1 MIDYEY
7 ARAMYYAHQRPNMST
22 WWTCPLTRALQI
34 YIVQVYEAEVD
45 DVRCACR
52 QAVLPVRSADPA
64 CSTLQLQKSSSIMD
78 NQFSVFQI
86 RDQGIA
92 FINTYYYKVSI
103 QFSTTKMRRAP
114 HPPKN
119 WRPHP
124 PTVAAAPRAPS
135 RQTPQRTAADRA
147 PLTWAPGRRGRRW
160 SAAAGARP
168 CTGRSWQRGGG
179 PPGSRSPPAAPAAG
193 CGWTRRGPPRPS
205 GRC

>member
-1 MIDYEY
+1 
-7 ARAMYYAHQRPNMST
+7 MYYAHQRPNMST

-78 NQFSVFQI
+78 DQCSVFQI

-114 HPPKN
+114 H
-119 WRPHP
+119 
-124 PTVAAAPRAPS
+124 APQKIGAR
-135 RQTPQRTAADRA
+135 TPQPRPPPPGPPQDRPRRAGRGPCAAYLGTWPPRSKVVCSSRRA
-147 PLTWAPGRRGRRW
+147 TVYGSQLAAGRR
-160 SAAAGARP
+160 S
-168 CTGRSWQRGGG
+168 
-179 PPGSRSPPAAPAAG
+179 SR
-193 CGWTRRGPPRPS
+193 
-205 GRC
+205 